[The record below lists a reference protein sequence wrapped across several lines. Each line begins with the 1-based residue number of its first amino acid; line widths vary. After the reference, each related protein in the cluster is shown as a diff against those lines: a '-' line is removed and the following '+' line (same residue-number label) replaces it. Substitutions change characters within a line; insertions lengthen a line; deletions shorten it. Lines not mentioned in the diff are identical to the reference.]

1 MTTGKALD
9 GKPYEGNPHVRFD
22 EEEAVSTTARR
33 GSLLC
38 NIVTKLCAVF
48 AIACQCCTENAVACT
63 AIIVGKN
70 ASATGH
76 VLIGHNEDVG
86 GAVMRHAMLPA
97 HDGTAAAFWSE
108 AKNPNGGDKVAGLL
122 YNEHGVFVVSNN
134 GGVMRNWGGE
144 KYSLPDEGYY
154 SSVTDGGLG
163 YNLRVKMIK
172 RARTAREGVDIMV
185 ALIEK
190 HGYNQDSRN
199 FLIADADEAWIVEVL
214 YGRRYI
220 ARRVPDDE
228 VVVYPNCLVF
238 NKPRAGDIMSKC
250 FSEKGN
256 DFDVIKAYQ
265 GPRSWKSVYNCY
277 RWRELYRLV
286 AGVTVDAKDEY
297 PFSVKVAHKI
307 TVENI
312 KKGLCS
318 HYEGCE
324 YEVKA
329 RHPKKGPGII
339 APICRDT
346 TVQSI
351 VCELMPNTSETVMH
365 MTVGRP
371 CEKPYGVYR
380 PFGGKLPEDTVYG
393 KEALERIKH
402 FDAPI
407 AGAIDGIR
415 EDGRCDCAS

>member
-1 MTTGKALD
+1 MWQ
-9 GKPYEGNPHVRFD
+9 RF
-22 EEEAVSTTARR
+22 ARR
-33 GSLLC
+33 VILILPLVSAAFSAL
-38 NIVTKLCAVF
+38 
-48 AIACQCCTENAVACT
+48 ACT
-63 AIIVGKN
+63 AIVAGKN
-70 ASATGH
+70 VSSTGH

-97 HDGTAAAFWSE
+97 HDGAAAAFWSE

-172 RARTAREGVDIMV
+172 RARTAREGVDIML

-238 NKPRAGDIMSKC
+238 NKPREGDIVSKC
-250 FSEKGN
+250 FSEKGEG
-256 DFDVIKAYQ
+256 FDVIKAYQ

-277 RWRELYRLV
+277 RVHELYKLA
-286 AGVTVDAKDEY
+286 AGVTIAGNVEY
-297 PFSVKVAHKI
+297 PFSVRPARKV
-307 TVENI
+307 TVEDI

-318 HYEGCE
+318 HYEGCG
-324 YEVKA
+324 YEVTA
-329 RHPKKGPGII
+329 RHPKKGPGVV

-346 TVQSI
+346 TVQSL
-351 VCELMPNTSETVMH
+351 VCELMPAPSETVMH

-371 CEKPYGVYR
+371 CEKPYVVYH
-380 PFGGKLPEDTVYG
+380 PFGGKLPEDTVFG
-393 KEALERIKH
+393 KEAEERMVR

-407 AGAIDGIR
+407 LGTLD
-415 EDGRCDCAS
+415 